1 MQILQQHSSLDYFSY
16 KQQEKETSK
25 TSLGWTIPCF
35 QLFIAPVLLC
45 SCAHRA
51 PLCSWGY
58 KGVNPPHSLN
68 EKNRSGPDLERTFQ
82 STLHKST
89 EHLHPRSHHKE
100 YPNL

>member
-45 SCAHRA
+45 S
-51 PLCSWGY
+51 LCSLVLLGIQR
-58 KGVNPPHSLN
+58 G
-68 EKNRSGPDLERTFQ
+68 
-82 STLHKST
+82 KST
-89 EHLHPRSHHKE
+89 PLSQ
-100 YPNL
+100 